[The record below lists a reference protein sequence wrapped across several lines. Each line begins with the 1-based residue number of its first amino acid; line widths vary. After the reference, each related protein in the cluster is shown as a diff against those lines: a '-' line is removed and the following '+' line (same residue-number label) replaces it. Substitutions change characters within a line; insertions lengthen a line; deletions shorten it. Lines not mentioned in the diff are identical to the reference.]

1 MSGIIF
7 VNPHSGDGSSPGVD
21 DVADAFPEHRV
32 EACEP
37 SELERRIEEALD
49 ERPDFVGVAGGDGSV
64 NAAAGVLRGVADVP
78 LLVVPLGTRNHFARQ
93 VGIDTL
99 DAAMEA
105 LTKGQTSRIAV
116 GEVRGRHFV
125 NNASIG
131 VYPSLVRRRQ
141 AHARRVPTILANIA
155 AGWDLLRH
163 GRRID
168 VEVVSQTHPAWMLFV
183 GNGRYGDH
191 LLDLADRTGL
201 EERVL
206 DVRLVRADGRFSRL
220 RVVGALLF
228 GSLSRSRLVHRHV
241 TARADFD
248 VKASQVEI
256 ALDGEVE
263 LMEPP
268 LTFASHSE
276 SLIVF
281 TNAQG

>member
-7 VNPHSGDGSSPGVD
+7 VNPHSGDGNGPGVD
-21 DVADAFPEHRV
+21 DVADAFAEHRV

-49 ERPDFVGVAGGDGSV
+49 EEPDFIGVAGGDGSV
-64 NAAAGVLRGVADVP
+64 NAAVGVLRGVADVP
-78 LLVVPLGTRNHFARQ
+78 LLVVPLGTKNHFARQ

-105 LTKGQTSRIAV
+105 LTRGQTSRIAV
-116 GEVRGRHFV
+116 GEVCGRHFL

-131 VYPSLVRRRQ
+131 VYPMLVRRRK

-155 AGWDLLRH
+155 AGWDLLRR

-168 VEVVSQTHPAWMLFV
+168 VEFASQTHPVWMLFV

-191 LLDLADRTGL
+191 ILDLADRTGL

-228 GSLSRSRLVHRHV
+228 GSLSRSGSVHRHV

-248 VKASQVEI
+248 VKAPQVEV
-256 ALDGEVE
+256 AFDGEVE
-263 LMEPP
+263 MMEPP

-276 SLIVF
+276 ALTVF